1 MPLPSK
7 QHVAAVPLFERLS
20 DRKPEQPRE
29 PVPLRTLSF
38 PDLLASVQD
47 EVARLLN
54 TRTGLSSHELLDRER
69 SVIDFGASDLLWV
82 NPYDPQSMRHLVQ
95 MLAQIVE
102 AFEPRLAHPRV
113 TVVQFVQ
120 TESKLILNISGTLI
134 TQDLREPVSFRVM
147 ASPRLLEHRSHEQ

>member
-7 QHVAAVPLFERLS
+7 QHVASVPLFERLS
-20 DRKPEQPRE
+20 DRNPEQPRE

-38 PDLLASVQD
+38 PDLLVSVQD
-47 EVARLLN
+47 EIARLLN
-54 TRTGLSSHELLDRER
+54 TRTGLSSHELLERER
-69 SVIDFGASDLLWV
+69 SVINFGASDLLWV

-95 MLAQIVE
+95 MLTQTVE
-102 AFEPRLAHPRV
+102 AFEPRLMHPRV

-120 TESKLILNISGTLI
+120 TESRLILNISGTLI